1 MPSESLFRP
10 WVAITLDLIVEL
22 PVSAGHTVVLAVV
35 DQLTKMAHFTPFVHL
50 PSAEE
55 MTQLLVIHVI
65 CLHGLPEWIT
75 FN

>member
-1 MPSESLFRP
+1 MLSESLFRP

-55 MTQLLVIHVI
+55 MT
-65 CLHGLPEWIT
+65 
-75 FN
+75 